1 VDQFQ
6 ARYDKGAFHAANLYR
21 SFFRQPNIDIHSLK
35 AFQRSARLAD
45 RVRADLDT
53 VLPEVEKL
61 ITAENVI
68 KAVLRL
74 SDGHRV
80 EMVIIPMANHTTV
93 CVSCQVGC
101 AMGCRICQ
109 TGQIGL
115 RRNLSAAEIVSQ
127 VYLAKVSMALNVRNV
142 VFMGMG
148 EPLDN
153 FDAVAQAIEVIS
165 DQRGLNL
172 AKGRITLST
181 CGLVDGIR
189 RLAKLNWPDLK
200 LAISLNAPNDLLR
213 DQLMPINRRYPL
225 SALKAAL
232 QDYPLGR
239 ANALFFEY
247 VLIKGI
253 NDAEPHAEELAA
265 FLDGLPAKT
274 NLIPYNPRPGSA
286 FEAPSAEEVFDF
298 QQKLVAQK
306 IFVRLRASKGAGIMA
321 ACGQLGAGTD
331 PSLLYNG

>member
-1 VDQFQ
+1 
-6 ARYDKGAFHAANLYR
+6 
-21 SFFRQPNIDIHSLK
+21 
-35 AFQRSARLAD
+35 
-45 RVRADLDT
+45 
-53 VLPEVEKL
+53 VEKS
-61 ITAENVI
+61 ITADDVI
-68 KAVLRL
+68 KALLRL

-80 EMVIIPMANHTTV
+80 EMVIISMANHTTV

-172 AKGRITLST
+172 AKGHITLST
-181 CGLVDGIR
+181 SGLVDGIR
-189 RLAKLNWPDLK
+189 RLADMNWPDLK
-200 LAISLNAPNDLLR
+200 LAISLNAPNDSLR

-232 QDYPLGR
+232 QSYPLGR

-253 NDAEPHAEELAA
+253 NDAAPHAEALAA
-265 FLDGLPAKT
+265 FLDGLPAKV

-286 FEAPSAEEVFDF
+286 FEAPSAEEVFGF